1 MPQHCPD
8 AQRFLD
14 EMTAE
19 LHRNGADLAFTAAER
34 QLLSQVAERQLLSQ
48 VADAMDRRHEL
59 AALYSA
65 AEGTTLKVKLAGE
78 IRLTDGAIERMLRR
92 VSTSVPAP
100 ESQRT
105 IKARAAANTRWS
117 MTPI

>member
-19 LHRNGADLAFTAAER
+19 LHRNGANLAFTA
-34 QLLSQVAERQLLSQ
+34 AERQLLSQ